1 MSETK
6 IVGIKKA
13 AHDMLWAPKGW
24 HCEIWAKRSGKK
36 VELWTS
42 EYLTANSWTNGIEG
56 FKRIDRYVRQYKDA
70 GYTWTAS
77 IRITVAEVFD

>member
-6 IVGIKKA
+6 IVGIKKSI
-13 AHDMLWAPKGW
+13 HDMICAPKGW

-42 EYLTANSWTNGIEG
+42 E
-56 FKRIDRYVRQYKDA
+56 
-70 GYTWTAS
+70 
-77 IRITVAEVFD
+77 